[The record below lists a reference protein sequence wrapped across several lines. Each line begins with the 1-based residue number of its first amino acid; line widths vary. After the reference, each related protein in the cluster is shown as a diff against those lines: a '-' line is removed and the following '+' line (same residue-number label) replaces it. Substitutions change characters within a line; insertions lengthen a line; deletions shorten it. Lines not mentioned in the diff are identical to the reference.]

1 MNPPDS
7 PGILVTK
14 AQILLSL
21 LSKGF
26 DIMTE
31 VPFQIAGGIGL
42 FLIGMMLLTNGL
54 VAFSGSALQQ
64 ALARFTGTPFKA
76 FLSGALIT
84 ALVQSSTATTA
95 TLIGFVSA
103 GFITFTQAI
112 GVVMGA
118 SLGSTATGWLVAT
131 LGLKLNLGLLTLP
144 LIAIGALTKI
154 LVKGRWAD
162 LGLAL
167 AGFSVIFL
175 GLSILQEGMRT
186 LSSFF
191 SLAALP
197 TGGIGARLLV
207 LLIGFAMTVILQ
219 SSSAAVATILTAL
232 DTGNI
237 NFDQA
242 AALTI
247 GAAIGTTLTGA
258 LLAIGG
264 TIHAKRTVLA
274 HILFNAMTGL
284 IAVLLLPM
292 FLLLFESTDHWFSL
306 RPGALSLAVFHSM
319 FIGLG
324 VLLFLPA
331 TAYFATIVQRILP
344 HRNPVFTDHLDDTLV
359 SLPEVALE
367 ASQRALEQISHSF
380 LGHAENLLTLEP
392 STRNEVDLAQ
402 AKRLLDKT
410 FSFVSRIS
418 IPAGDARFSAQRIS
432 QLHAIDHLIRLKN
445 RLQDPT
451 LTREAFEH
459 PVCSNTLD
467 TLNNM
472 ITRAQLGLAQKNLEG
487 QLSLLS
493 TEATTVA
500 AHALE
505 AREHVLTGLTTELSV
520 HPSEVLLRVTDTL
533 RWLERTAQ
541 HISRISYYL
550 CEGRRGNPVSQ
561 SNS

>member
-1 MNPPDS
+1 MS
-7 PGILVTK
+7 LHAAK
-14 AQILLSL
+14 AYTDQHHENSENNALELAPMI
-21 LSKGF
+21 
-26 DIMTE
+26 E
-31 VPFQIAGGIGL
+31 VPFQLAGGIGL

-76 FLSGALIT
+76 FLSGVLVTALI
-84 ALVQSSTATTA
+84 QSSTATTA

-103 GFITFTQAI
+103 GFITFSQAI

-144 LIAIGALTKI
+144 LIAIGALVKI
-154 LVKGRWAD
+154 LTKGRWAD

-167 AGFSVIFL
+167 AGFSLIFL
-175 GLSILQEGMRT
+175 GLSFLQDGMRT

-191 SLAALP
+191 SLAELP
-197 TGGIGARLLV
+197 LGGIGARLLIM
-207 LLIGFAMTVILQ
+207 LIGFAMTVILQ

-232 DTGNI
+232 DTNNI

-284 IAVLLLPM
+284 IALLLLPV
-292 FLLLFESTDHWFSL
+292 FLVLLERSEHWFGL

-324 VLLFLPA
+324 VLVFLPL
-331 TAYFATIVQRILP
+331 TGYFATFVQRILHNQRP
-344 HRNPVFTDHLDDTLV
+344 DITDHLDNTLLP
-359 SLPEVALE
+359 LPEVALA
-367 ASQRALEQISHSF
+367 ASQRALEQITQSF
-380 LGHAENLLTLEP
+380 LDHATSLLATQTARP
-392 STRNEVDLAQ
+392 VTVDLAQ
-402 AKRLLDKT
+402 SRRLLDET

-418 IPAGDARFSAQRIS
+418 VPAGDQRFTTQRIS
-432 QLHAIDHLIRLKN
+432 QLHAIDHLMRLRN
-445 RLQDPT
+445 RLQEPMLSRDVVEQEACAPT
-451 LTREAFEH
+451 L
-459 PVCSNTLD
+459 NTLKK
-467 TLNNM
+467 M
-472 ITRAQLGLAQKNLEG
+472 IERAQIGLAEQSLEIE
-487 QLSLLS
+487 LTSLAH
-493 TEATTVA
+493 EAVA
-500 AHALE
+500 ITALAIE
-505 AREHVLTGLTTELSV
+505 AREEVLRSNAAGSPGHSPEA
-520 HPSEVLLRVTDTL
+520 LLRVTDTL
-533 RWLERTAQ
+533 RWLERSAQ
-541 HISRISYYL
+541 HIWRISYYL
-550 CEGRRGNPVSQ
+550 QQERRENQTNPSK
-561 SNS
+561 S

>member
-1 MNPPDS
+1 M
-7 PGILVTK
+7 I
-14 AQILLSL
+14 
-21 LSKGF
+21 
-26 DIMTE
+26 E
-31 VPFQIAGGIGL
+31 VPFQLAGGIGL

-76 FLSGALIT
+76 FLSGVLVTALI
-84 ALVQSSTATTA
+84 QSSTATTA
-95 TLIGFVSA
+95 ALIGFVSA
-103 GFITFTQAI
+103 GFITFSQAI

-144 LIAIGALTKI
+144 LIAIGALVKI
-154 LVKGRWAD
+154 LTKGRWGE

-167 AGFSVIFL
+167 AGFSLIFL
-175 GLSILQEGMRT
+175 GLSLLQDGMRT
-186 LSSFF
+186 LSSLF
-191 SLAALP
+191 SLAELP
-197 TGGIGARLLV
+197 LGGIGARLLIM
-207 LLIGFAMTVILQ
+207 LIGFAMTVILQ

-232 DTGNI
+232 DTNNI

-284 IAVLLLPM
+284 IALLLLPV
-292 FLLLFESTDHWFSL
+292 FLVLLERSEHWFGL

-324 VLLFLPA
+324 VLVFLPL
-331 TAYFATIVQRILP
+331 TGYFATFVQRILHNQRP
-344 HRNPVFTDHLDDTLV
+344 DITDHLDDTLLP
-359 SLPEVALE
+359 LPEVALA
-367 ASQRALEQISHSF
+367 ASQRALGKIAQSF
-380 LGHAENLLTLEP
+380 LDHAASLLATQTAP
-392 STRNEVDLAQ
+392 QVSIDLVQ
-402 AKRLLDKT
+402 SRRLLDET

-418 IPAGDARFSAQRIS
+418 VPASDQRFTAQRIS
-432 QLHAIDHLIRLKN
+432 QLHAIDHLMRLRN
-445 RLQDPT
+445 RLQEPILSHDVIEREVCAPT
-451 LTREAFEH
+451 LI
-459 PVCSNTLD
+459 TLKK
-467 TLNNM
+467 M
-472 ITRAQLGLAQKNLEG
+472 IERAQIGLAEQRLQIE
-487 QLSLLS
+487 LTSLAH
-493 TEATTVA
+493 EAEVIT

-505 AREHVLTGLTTELSV
+505 ARGEVLRSNAAGSQG
-520 HPSEVLLRVTDTL
+520 HSSEALLRVTDTL

-541 HISRISYYL
+541 HIWRISYYL
-550 CEGRRGNPVSQ
+550 QQEKPENLANRSK
-561 SNS
+561 S

>member
-1 MNPPDS
+1 
-7 PGILVTK
+7 
-14 AQILLSL
+14 
-21 LSKGF
+21 
-26 DIMTE
+26 MTE
-31 VPFQIAGGIGL
+31 VPFQISGGIGL

-64 ALARFTGTPFKA
+64 ALARFTGSPFKA

-95 TLIGFVSA
+95 TLVGFVSA

-154 LVKGRWAD
+154 LAKGRWAD

-167 AGFSVIFL
+167 AGFSLIFL
-175 GLSILQEGMRT
+175 GLSILQEGMRS
-186 LSSFF
+186 LSSIF

-197 TGGIGARLLV
+197 SGGIGSRLLV
-207 LLIGFAMTVILQ
+207 MLIGFAMTVILQ

-274 HILFNAMTGL
+274 HIIFNAMTGL
-284 IAVLLLPM
+284 IAVLLLPL
-292 FLLLFESTDHWFSL
+292 FLLLLERTDDWFSL
-306 RPGALSLAVFHSM
+306 RPGALSLAIFHSM

-331 TAYFATIVQRILP
+331 TAYFALIVQRILP
-344 HRNPVFTDHLDDTLV
+344 HKNPEFTDHLDDTLLP
-359 SLPEVALE
+359 LPEVALE
-367 ASQRALEQISHSF
+367 ASQRALEQITHRF
-380 LGHAENLLTLEP
+380 LGHAANLLTVE
-392 STRNEVDLAQ
+392 SSARNEVDLAQ
-402 AKRLLDKT
+402 AGQLINKT

-418 IPAGDARFSAQRIS
+418 ISGDDEHFTAQRIS
-432 QLHAIDHLIRLKN
+432 QLHAIDHLIRLKI
-445 RLQDPT
+445 RLQDPA
-451 LTREAFEH
+451 LARQAFEL
-459 PVCSNTLD
+459 PVCANTLD

-472 ITRAQLGLAQKNLEG
+472 IVRAQLGLAQKNLEG
-487 QLSLLS
+487 QLSQLS
-493 TEATTVA
+493 LNATTVTT
-500 AHALE
+500 HSLE
-505 AREHVLTGLTTELSV
+505 AREQVLTGQAIDLSS

-533 RWLERTAQ
+533 RWLERTSQ
-541 HISRISYYL
+541 HIWRVSYYL
-550 CEGRRGNPVSQ
+550 CQGRRENPVSQ
-561 SNS
+561 ANS

>member
-1 MNPPDS
+1 
-7 PGILVTK
+7 
-14 AQILLSL
+14 
-21 LSKGF
+21 
-26 DIMTE
+26 MTE

-112 GVVMGA
+112 
-118 SLGSTATGWLVAT
+118 
-131 LGLKLNLGLLTLP
+131 
-144 LIAIGALTKI
+144 
-154 LVKGRWAD
+154 
-162 LGLAL
+162 
-167 AGFSVIFL
+167 
-175 GLSILQEGMRT
+175 
-186 LSSFF
+186 
-191 SLAALP
+191 
-197 TGGIGARLLV
+197 
-207 LLIGFAMTVILQ
+207 
-219 SSSAAVATILTAL
+219 
-232 DTGNI
+232 
-237 NFDQA
+237 
-242 AALTI
+242 
-247 GAAIGTTLTGA
+247 
-258 LLAIGG
+258 

>member
-1 MNPPDS
+1 
-7 PGILVTK
+7 
-14 AQILLSL
+14 
-21 LSKGF
+21 
-26 DIMTE
+26 MTYTDRHHENSDNNALGLASMIE
-31 VPFQIAGGIGL
+31 VPFQLAGGIGL

-76 FLSGALIT
+76 FLSGVLVTALI
-84 ALVQSSTATTA
+84 QSSTATTA

-103 GFITFTQAI
+103 GFITFSQAI

-144 LIAIGALTKI
+144 LIAIGALIKI
-154 LVKGRWAD
+154 LTKGRWAE

-167 AGFSVIFL
+167 AGFSLIFL
-175 GLSILQEGMRT
+175 GLSILQDGMRT
-186 LSSFF
+186 LSSLF
-191 SLAALP
+191 SLADLP
-197 TGGIGARLLV
+197 LGGIGARLLIM
-207 LLIGFAMTVILQ
+207 LIGFAMTVILQ

-232 DTGNI
+232 DTNNI

-284 IAVLLLPM
+284 IAILLLPV
-292 FLLLFESTDHWFSL
+292 FLVLLERSEHWFGL

-324 VLLFLPA
+324 VLVFLPL
-331 TAYFATIVQRILP
+331 TGHFAIFVQRILHNQRP
-344 HRNPVFTDHLDDTLV
+344 DITDHLDDTLLP
-359 SLPEVALE
+359 LPEVALA
-367 ASQRALEQISHSF
+367 ASQRALEQIAQSF
-380 LGHAENLLTLEP
+380 LDHAASLLATQ
-392 STRNEVDLAQ
+392 TARQVTVDLAQ
-402 AKRLLDKT
+402 SKRLLDET

-418 IPAGDARFSAQRIS
+418 VPAGDQRFTAQRIS
-432 QLHAIDHLIRLKN
+432 QLHAIDHLMRLRN
-445 RLQDPT
+445 RLQEPMLSRDVIEREACAPT
-451 LTREAFEH
+451 L
-459 PVCSNTLD
+459 NTLKK
-467 TLNNM
+467 M
-472 ITRAQLGLAQKNLEG
+472 IERAQIGLAEQSLEIE
-487 QLSLLS
+487 LSSLAS
-493 TEATTVA
+493 EADAITA
-500 AHALE
+500 QALE
-505 AREHVLTGLTTELSV
+505 ARE
-520 HPSEVLLRVTDTL
+520 EVLRSNAAGSPGHSSEALLRMTDTL

-541 HISRISYYL
+541 HVWRISYYL
-550 CEGRRGNPVSQ
+550 QQERRENLANP
-561 SNS
+561 

>member
-1 MNPPDS
+1 
-7 PGILVTK
+7 VT
-14 AQILLSL
+14 AFS
-21 LSKGF
+21 
-26 DIMTE
+26 E
-31 VPFQIAGGIGL
+31 VPFQLAGGIGL

-54 VAFSGSALQQ
+54 VAFSGPALKQ
-64 ALARFTGTPFKA
+64 ALGRFTGTPYKA

-103 GFITFTQAI
+103 GLITFSQAI

-144 LIAIGALTKI
+144 LIGIGALIKI
-154 LVKGRWAD
+154 LTKGRWAD

-175 GLSILQEGMRT
+175 GLSILQDGMRT

-191 SLAALP
+191 SLAELP
-197 TGGIGARLLV
+197 SGGVSARLLV
-207 LLIGFAMTVILQ
+207 MLIGFAMTVILQ

-274 HILFNAMTGL
+274 HILFNAATGL
-284 IAVLLLPM
+284 IAIVLLPW
-292 FLLLFESTDHWFSL
+292 FLMLLARAEHWHALS
-306 RPGALSLAVFHSM
+306 PGALSLAVFHTM

-324 VLLFLPA
+324 VLVFLPL
-331 TAYFATIVQRILP
+331 TAHVAKLVQHLLP
-344 HRNPVFTDHLDDTLV
+344 NKSPDFTDHLDDSLLP
-359 SLPEVALE
+359 LPEVALE
-367 ASQRALEQISHSF
+367 ASQRALEQITDSF
-380 LGHAENLLTLEP
+380 L
-392 STRNEVDLAQ
+392 VLAQ
-402 AKRLLDKT
+402 SLLQPHQTKDFSTDLTRSRRLLEQT
-410 FSFVSRIS
+410 FSFVSRIAL
-418 IPAGDARFSAQRIS
+418 PAEDQRHTAQRIA
-432 QLHAIDHLIRLKN
+432 QLHAIDHLMRLKN

-451 LTREAFEH
+451 LSREAFLVPICEK
-459 PVCSNTLD
+459 PRRTVQ
-467 TLNNM
+467 NM
-472 ITRAQLGLAQKNLEG
+472 ISLTSKSLSDHTLETALE
-487 QLSLLS
+487 QLSPEAAAVGAMAASARQDLLQ
-493 TEATTVA
+493 
-500 AHALE
+500 
-505 AREHVLTGLTTELSV
+505 GKMTELGNR
-520 HPSEVLLRVTDTL
+520 PAEELLRVTDTL

-541 HISRISYYL
+541 HVWRISYYL
-550 CEGRRGNPVSQ
+550 YLGRNGQ
-561 SNS
+561 SVTNSDS